1 MSSAADFFKD
11 SPWLDIPKERRGDI
25 LIEPLYPR
33 GGLLGGSSSQ
43 GTGKISKLAALAA
56 ARKKK
61 DQGRSQ
67 DGSSGASNTSVVL
80 LDRLSAKAK
89 SQGETPGRPGS
100 EIEISEDWKPE
111 PIPAHPDPLNP
122 ARIRACT
129 VPKEEEKVAE
139 VLEPSVTEFQE
150 LKQLVVVPVAVPSM
164 FAKVMF
170 GMADAVCERQS
181 KRMKTMIFALPQGPD
196 AEINPFAGPSPD
208 DEVSRAQQHSKGLI
222 SRIWDSDLDKLNVI
236 LGLKQKGGTQNK
248 QNGAAFIKSVT
259 KGIENVTIEDSPKSK
274 NKNLDV
280 ATEFQRSNAKNAF
293 SFVVIGENPSFQTPP
308 SKKKTPPFHTG

>member
-1 MSSAADFFKD
+1 MCSFFRFLFVFAFTPFPFWLPAKPWRNCHDDGRGFGTLVAKGALTKLQEATPSELWDTPELGPIISCCSSSLSSAADFFKD
-11 SPWLDIPKERRGDI
+11 SPWLDIPKERRGEI

-67 DGSSGASNTSVVL
+67 DGSSGASNTSVAL
-80 LDRLSAKAK
+80 LDRLSGKAK
-89 SQGETPGRPGS
+89 SPSEAPGRPGS
-100 EIEISEDWKPE
+100 EIQISGDRKLE
-111 PIPAHPDPLNP
+111 PISAHPNPLYP
-122 ARIRACT
+122 ARIRKCS

-139 VLEPSVTEFQE
+139 VLEPSATESQE
-150 LKQLVVVPVAVPSM
+150 LKHLVVVPVATPSM

-170 GMADAVCERQS
+170 GMVDAVYERQS

-208 DEVSRAQQHSKGLI
+208 DEVSRAQQHSKGTI
-222 SRIWDSDLDKLNVI
+222 SRI
-236 LGLKQKGGTQNK
+236 
-248 QNGAAFIKSVT
+248 
-259 KGIENVTIEDSPKSK
+259 
-274 NKNLDV
+274 
-280 ATEFQRSNAKNAF
+280 
-293 SFVVIGENPSFQTPP
+293 
-308 SKKKTPPFHTG
+308 

>member
-1 MSSAADFFKD
+1 MRLFLRFFVYFRFHSVSILATRKTPENSHGDGKGFPIFGILAAKGALTKLQEATKSELWNTPELGSIISCCSSSSSSTAYFFKD

-43 GTGKISKLAALAA
+43 VTGKISKLAALAA

-67 DGSSGASNTSVVL
+67 EGSSRASNTSVAL
-80 LDRLSAKAK
+80 LDRLSGKAK
-89 SQGETPGRPGS
+89 SPGETPGRQGP
-100 EIEISEDWKPE
+100 EIQISEVRKQE
-111 PIPAHPDPLNP
+111 PIPAHPGPLYP
-122 ARIRACT
+122 ARIRKFS

-139 VLEPSVTEFQE
+139 VLEPPVTEFQE
-150 LKQLVVVPVAVPSM
+150 LKQLVVVPVAAPSM

-170 GMADAVCERQS
+170 GMADAVYEPQS

-208 DEVSRAQQHSKGLI
+208 DEVSRAQQLSKGLI
-222 SRIWDSDLDKLNVI
+222 SRI
-236 LGLKQKGGTQNK
+236 
-248 QNGAAFIKSVT
+248 
-259 KGIENVTIEDSPKSK
+259 
-274 NKNLDV
+274 
-280 ATEFQRSNAKNAF
+280 
-293 SFVVIGENPSFQTPP
+293 
-308 SKKKTPPFHTG
+308 